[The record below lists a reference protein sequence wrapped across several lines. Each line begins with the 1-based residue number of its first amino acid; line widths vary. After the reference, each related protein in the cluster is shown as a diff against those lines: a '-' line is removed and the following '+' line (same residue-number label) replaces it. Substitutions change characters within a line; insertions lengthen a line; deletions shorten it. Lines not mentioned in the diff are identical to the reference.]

1 MAWLRRLSG
10 SCGAVAWTWRNAIG
24 GDGQFDSELTGLSG
38 LPREHDT
45 LLAMRAAL
53 SPICAPAS
61 ADPDHER
68 LIVSELART
77 LAVTVGRARQGVD
90 DDVALDTM
98 TDELARFPVDCV
110 VRALASWRRN
120 DKWRPSLAELLG
132 DVRWRAAPRMAALRS
147 LEAALQGP
155 VQAPR
160 TAELDW
166 RRIEARIADKD
177 DHDLVLPP
185 GGKGSRF

>member
-10 SCGAVAWTWRNAIG
+10 SSGAVAWTWRSAIA
-24 GDGQFDSELTGLSG
+24 GDGQFDNELTGLGG
-38 LPREHDT
+38 LPRERDT

-53 SPICAPAS
+53 LPICAPAS
-61 ADPDHER
+61 ADPEHER

-77 LAVTVGRARQGVD
+77 LAVTVGRARQGID

-98 TDELARFPVDCV
+98 TDELARFPVDGV

-132 DVRWRAAPRMAALRS
+132 DVRWRAAPRLAALRA
-147 LEAALQGP
+147 LEAALEGP
-155 VQAPR
+155 GSAPPR
-160 TAELDW
+160 DEPDRRRAES
-166 RRIEARIADKD
+166 RIIDADD
-177 DHDLVLPP
+177 DDDL
-185 GGKGSRF
+185 G

>member
-10 SCGAVAWTWRNAIG
+10 SSAAVAWTWRNAIA
-24 GDGQFDSELTGLSG
+24 GDGQFDSELTGLGG
-38 LPREHDT
+38 LPRARDT
-45 LLAMRAAL
+45 LLAMQAAL
-53 SPICAPAS
+53 APICAPAS
-61 ADPDHER
+61 ADPEHER

-77 LAVTVGRARQGVD
+77 LAVTVGRARQGID

-147 LEAALQGP
+147 VESALQGP
-155 VQAPR
+155 GDAPR
-160 TAELDW
+160 TEEPDW
-166 RRIEARIADKD
+166 RRIESRIADKD
-177 DHDLVLPP
+177 DDDLVLPP
-185 GGKGSRF
+185 DGEGPRF